1 MMAWVDALFRPQG
14 VAVVGWQL
22 AFGEL
27 LRSSLPS
34 ELLVEGAS
42 DVVG

>member
-1 MMAWVDALFRPQG
+1 MTWVEALFQPRS

-22 AFGEL
+22 ASGEL

-34 ELLVEGAS
+34 ELLVEEVL
-42 DVVG
+42 DDLD

>member
-1 MMAWVDALFRPQG
+1 MSWPDALFRPRG

-22 AFGEL
+22 ACGEL

-34 ELLVEGAS
+34 ELLFEEVR
-42 DVVG
+42 DVLG